1 MAWKGPSKKEME
13 NIVVFVE
20 QYNNWRGWLT
30 FEYEGGGLF
39 WDYRDECRIKIGK
52 VEDAFRDCMDDVTV
66 KVGVQDCSIE
76 LRKTLDEEEL
86 HLIGETIS
94 YLVDQIPDEI
104 EKAYRKLNGGEN
116 DQ

>member
-1 MAWKGPSKKEME
+1 MTWKGPSKKEMR

-20 QYNNWRGWLT
+20 QQNYWRGWLT

-52 VEDAFRDCMDDVTV
+52 VEDAFRNCDDDVTV
-66 KVGVQDCSIE
+66 RVGVQDCDIE
-76 LRKTLDEEEL
+76 LREILDSDKFDR
-86 HLIGETIS
+86 IGEMIS
-94 YLVDQIPDEI
+94 YLVEQLPGEI
-104 EKAYRKLNGGEN
+104 EKAYRKLNRGEN